1 MALSLYAGPAIEPVT
16 LEEAKLHCRIDL
28 TVTDEDALV
37 ADLIIAA
44 TRHVERFTHRRLI
57 SQVIDDKRDAAPCS
71 VWESP
76 VAPVISIDS
85 VTYVDTAGTTQT
97 WSSALYR
104 TDIPAGPTAGPARL
118 TPIYGGQWPQAQDVI
133 NAFTVRFTAGY
144 GTTAASVPYDI
155 KAAIKL
161 MVGHLYENR
170 EAVNV
175 GNIVTP
181 LPLAVESLLWPY
193 KFFAG
198 AA

>member
-1 MALSLYAGPAIEPVT
+1 MALNLVTGPTIEPVT
-16 LEEAKLHCRIDL
+16 LEEAKTHCRIDL
-28 TVTDEDALV
+28 TITDEDALV
-37 ADLIIAA
+37 ADLIVAA

-57 SQVIDDKRDAAPCS
+57 SQAFDDKRDAAPS
-71 VWESP
+71 QVWESP
-76 VAPVISIDS
+76 VAPVLSIDS
-85 VTYVDTAGTTQT
+85 VSYVDGNGTTQT

-118 TPIYGGQWPQAQDVI
+118 TPIYSGVWPQTQGVI

-161 MVGHLYENR
+161 LIGHLYANR
-170 EAVNV
+170 EAGNI

-181 LPLAVESLLWPY
+181 LPLGVESLLWPY
-193 KFFAG
+193 KYFAC
-198 AA
+198 

>member
-1 MALSLYAGPAIEPVT
+1 MALTLVTGPAIEPVT
-16 LEEAKLHCRIDL
+16 LEEAKAHCRVDTSDDDGL
-28 TVTDEDALV
+28 L
-37 ADLIIAA
+37 ADLVIAA

-57 SQVIDDKRDAAPCS
+57 SQVFDDKRDAAPSS

-76 VAPVISIDS
+76 IAPVLSIGS
-85 VTYVDTAGTTQT
+85 VTYVDTAGATQT

-118 TPIYGGQWPQAQDVI
+118 TPIYGGSWPQTQDVI

-144 GTTAASVPYDI
+144 GTTAVSVPYDI

-161 MVGHLYENR
+161 LVGHLYENR
-170 EAVNV
+170 EPVV
-175 GNIVTP
+175 IGNIVTAV
-181 LPLAVESLLWPY
+181 PLAVDSLLWPY

-198 AA
+198 SN

>member
-1 MALSLYAGPAIEPVT
+1 MALTLVTGPSLEPVT
-16 LEEAKLHCRIDL
+16 LAEAKLHCRVD
-28 TVTDEDALV
+28 TTDDDGLI

-44 TRHVERFTHRRLI
+44 TQHCERFTHRRFL
-57 SQVIDDKRDAAPCS
+57 SQVLEDRRDCAPCA

-76 VAPVISIDS
+76 AAPVLSIDS
-85 VTYVDTAGTTQT
+85 VTYVDTDGATQT

-104 TDIPAGPTAGPARL
+104 TDIPAGATAGPARL
-118 TPIYGGQWPQAQDVI
+118 TPIFAGTWPQTQDVI
-133 NAFTVRFTAGY
+133 NAFTVRFTSGY

-161 MVGHLYENR
+161 MIGHLYENR

-181 LPLAVESLLWPY
+181 MPLAVESLLWPY
-193 KFFAG
+193 KFFA
-198 AA
+198 AESD